1 MICWNISFECE
12 TPPCHDDYKEEDDD
26 EEEESDDDKEVH
38 DDDNDPNL
46 PAMLAVI
53 LSTLWWN
60 LYHCPIKENSP
71 PKIFFLWYL
80 LFSFWHQI

>member
-12 TPPCHDDYKEEDDD
+12 CPPCQDDYKEEEDEDD
-26 EEEESDDDKEVH
+26 EEESDDDEEVH
-38 DDDNDPNL
+38 DPNL

-60 LYHCPIKENSP
+60 LYHCSFKQNSQE
-71 PKIFFLWYL
+71 K
-80 LFSFWHQI
+80 